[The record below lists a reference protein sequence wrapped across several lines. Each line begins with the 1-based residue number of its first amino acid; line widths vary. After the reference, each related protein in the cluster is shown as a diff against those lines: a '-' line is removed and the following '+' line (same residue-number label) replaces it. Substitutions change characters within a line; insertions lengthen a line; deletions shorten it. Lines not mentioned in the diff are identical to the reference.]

1 VTAPLAQG
9 AHESRLH
16 GHPRAA
22 FFVGRTADAGSIAS
36 ATSTPS
42 CLTLGAQRGPRRCRF
57 VVLYNNGPALRV
69 SALQIEAIMPESV
82 PVTGTDSV
90 CMAKP

>member
-1 VTAPLAQG
+1 MPDR
-9 AHESRLH
+9 SR
-16 GHPRAA
+16 
-22 FFVGRTADAGSIAS
+22 

-42 CLTLGAQRGPRRCRF
+42 CLPRGAQRGPRRCRF

-82 PVTGTDSV
+82 PATGTDSV
-90 CMAKP
+90 CMAKPRRSPLDYLPCSWKSL